1 MARRCHWLKV
11 IQLILNWRQTSTG
24 LHRSVHTAS
33 TAWVLSSALGELCG
47 SFFFSLGVLSFVI
60 TGLVEVIDQFLLF
73 VLFVAD
79 TEFEFALLGAEHDG
93 LTVHAA
99 DHVEGGLR
107 FAAQGQFQQIF
118 LDAGLDGFAQRRLD
132 FEEAI
137 GRTEPFN
144 TLMRSLVVVI
154 LDPEFDPLAS
164 RLEAIELSAGEE
176 LLPDAFPEA
185 LDLAQRHRMLGAAFE
200 VSHTIFFK
208 FGLEAAG
215 AAPRSILAAIVSEHL
230 LGRLKLTGRH
240 SVDFDHRLSRGTAE

>member
-1 MARRCHWLKV
+1 
-11 IQLILNWRQTSTG
+11 
-24 LHRSVHTAS
+24 
-33 TAWVLSSALGELCG
+33 
-47 SFFFSLGVLSFVI
+47 LSFVI
-60 TGLVEVIDQFLLF
+60 TGLIEVIDQFLFF

-79 TEFEFALLGAEHDG
+79 TEFEFALLGPEHDG

-99 DHVEGGLR
+99 NHVEGGLR
-107 FAAQGQFQQIF
+107 FATQGQFQQIF

-154 LDPEFDPLAS
+154 FDPEFDSLAS
-164 RLEAIELSAGEE
+164 RLEAVELSTGEE

-200 VSHTIFFK
+200 VSHPILSE

-215 AAPRSILAAIVSEHL
+215 AAPRSILAAIVREHL
-230 LGRLKLTGRH
+230 LGRLKLTSRH
-240 SVDFDHRLSRGTAE
+240 SIDFDHRLSCGTAE